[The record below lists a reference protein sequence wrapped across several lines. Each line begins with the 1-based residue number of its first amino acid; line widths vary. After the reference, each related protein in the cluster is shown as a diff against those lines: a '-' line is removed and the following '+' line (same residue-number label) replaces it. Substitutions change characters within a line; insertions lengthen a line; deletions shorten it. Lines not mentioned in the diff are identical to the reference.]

1 MVSDPPLQK
10 PRNPIWVAGTWPGT
24 RPFTRVVRWD
34 GWSRCART
42 GTGTFRTPRR
52 SHQLRSLRTGD
63 HHVDVAVSGESNGT
77 DNHRAAQFAQHE
89 HAGATWWVEAI
100 HPWRYGWN
108 EGLAWPLDA
117 MENRNAQRP

>member
-1 MVSDPPLQK
+1 M
-10 PRNPIWVAGTWPGT
+10 G
-24 RPFTRVVRWD
+24 RVVPMRSDGHWD
-34 GWSRCART
+34 VQDTAAVASTTQPEDWRPSR
-42 GTGTFRTPRR
+42 RR
-52 SHQLRSLRTGD
+52 
-63 HHVDVAVSGESNGT
+63 AVSGASNGT
-77 DNHRAAQFAQHE
+77 DNYRAAQFAQHE